1 MMNKGIINI
10 YGDITDCPFMEGEYS
25 AQLMSQKLEELKDC
39 DEITVNIN
47 SMGGSVAEGL
57 AIYNQ
62 LTQHPAKITTVAN
75 GFACSI
81 ASLIFMAGDTRIMTN
96 ASLLMVH
103 NAWTMTVGNAN
114 ELRKQADDLEK
125 ITQASINVYMEKTG
139 LDESTVK
146 ELLDNETW
154 LDANEALELGFVTE
168 IANEKDEVVAQS
180 VKMSLISMIKE
191 KCKPD
196 DDKKKKCEDD
206 NQIEQK
212 VIKCPE
218 CDYEGEMSQ
227 DEDGDY
233 ICPKCGAKIEVD
245 TDTMDKCGGGNKD
258 DKKKKKQGA
267 ELNAMSSFLNLFK

>member
-1 MMNKGIINI
+1 MNKGVISI
-10 YGDITDCPFMEGEYS
+10 YGDITDCPFMDGEYS

-39 DEITVNIN
+39 EEITVNIN
-47 SMGGSVAEGL
+47 SMGGSVAEGV

-62 LTQHPAKITTVAN
+62 LVQHPAKITTVAN

-103 NAWTMTVGNAN
+103 NAWIMTVGNAN

-125 ITQASINVYMEKTG
+125 ITQASVNVYMEKTG
-139 LDESTVK
+139 LDEATVK

-154 LDANEALELGFVTE
+154 LDANEALELGFATE
-168 IANEKDEVVAQS
+168 ISNEKNEAVAQS

-191 KCKPD
+191 KCKD
-196 DDKKKKCEDD
+196 DDKKKKCEED
-206 NQIEQK
+206 NKIEQK

-218 CDYEGEMSQ
+218 CDYEGEMAQ
-227 DEDGDY
+227 DEDGNY
-233 ICPKCGAKIEVD
+233 ICPKCNAKIEVD
-245 TDTMDKCGGGNKD
+245 TDESMEKCGNKD
-258 DKKKKKQGA
+258 DNKKKKQGT
-267 ELNAMSSFLNLFK
+267 ELKAMSSFLNLLK

>member
-1 MMNKGIINI
+1 MNKGTISI
-10 YGDITDCPFMEGEYS
+10 YGDITECPYMEGEFS

-47 SMGGSVAEGL
+47 SMGGSVPEGL

-62 LTQHPAKITTVAN
+62 LVQHPAKITTVVN
-75 GFACSI
+75 GFGCSI
-81 ASLIFMAGDTRIMTN
+81 ASLIFMAGDTRIMSN

-103 NAWTMTVGNAN
+103 NAWTMTVGNAE

-139 LDESTVK
+139 LDEATVK

-154 LDANEALELGFVTE
+154 LDANEAVELGFATE
-168 IANEKDEVVAQS
+168 IMSEKNEVVAQS
-180 VKMSLISMIKE
+180 VKMSLINMIKE

-196 DDKKKKCEDD
+196 DDKKKKSQDD
-206 NQIEQK
+206 NKVNQK

-218 CDYEGEMSQ
+218 CDYEGEMEQ
-227 DEDGDY
+227 DEDGNY
-233 ICPKCGAKIEVD
+233 ICPECGAKIEVD
-245 TDTMDKCGGGNKD
+245 TDDVEEKCGD
-258 DKKKKKQGA
+258 DKKKKKQSA
-267 ELNAMSSFLNLFK
+267 EPIGSFLNLFK